1 MPMAELPNHETA
13 AILLMLLAEEE
24 AAAIVERLDPAEIER
39 VGGAMF
45 ALHDVDESRVD
56 KALNCFVANAKQISG
71 VTDGV
76 SGHLSGVMTRA
87 LGSGRAPAMLDRIIP
102 EALADPLPTLKWLSV
117 DDLVKLSTTEHPQFT
132 ALLVTHLEASIAAA
146 VIARLPDGEQ
156 ADILYRA
163 ATLGLVSAQAL
174 SDADALLAD
183 HIGAGAAVKTEVHAG
198 APLIAAILNNVP
210 KSLDQRLMRA
220 LGKLDKPLAQR
231 IDEERVVFEN
241 LFDLSDKDLASVCH
255 AANADDVALALMGA
269 TDVQRDRILG
279 TMSARA
285 ADTMRDAI
293 AEQGPTK
300 ITDVQAAQRA
310 IIVHAKTM
318 SESGAIQLGK
328 GDGDYV

>member
-1 MPMAELPNHETA
+1 MPELANHETA

-45 ALHDVDESRVD
+45 ALHDVDENRVD
-56 KALNCFVANAKQISG
+56 LALNCFVANAKQISG

-76 SGHLSGVMTRA
+76 TGHLSGVMTRA
-87 LGSGRAPAMLDRIIP
+87 LGSGRAPVMLDRIIP
-102 EALADPLPTLKWLSV
+102 EALADPLPTLKWLSI
-117 DDLVKLSTTEHPQFT
+117 DDLVMLSTTEHPQFT
-132 ALLVTHLEASIAAA
+132 ALLIVHLEASIAAA

-163 ATLGLVSAQAL
+163 ATLGSVSAQAL

-183 HIGAGAAVKTEVHAG
+183 HIGAGAADKTELHAG

-210 KSLDQRLMRA
+210 KALDQRLMRA
-220 LGKLDKPLAQR
+220 LSKLDKPLAQR
-231 IDEERVVFEN
+231 IDEDRVVFEN
-241 LFDLSDKDLASVCH
+241 LFDLSDKDLAVVCR

-269 TDVQRDRILG
+269 TDAQRDRILG
-279 TMSARA
+279 TMSSRA

-300 ITDVQAAQRA
+300 VTDVQTAQRA
-310 IIVHAKTM
+310 IIAHAKTM

>member
-1 MPMAELPNHETA
+1 MPELANHETA

-45 ALHDVDESRVD
+45 ALHDVDEERVD
-56 KALNCFVANAKQISG
+56 LALNCFVANAKQLSG

-102 EALADPLPTLKWLSV
+102 DALADPLPTLKWLSV

-132 ALLVTHLEASIAAA
+132 ALLVAHLEPSVAGA
-146 VIARLPDGEQ
+146 VIARMPDGEQ

-163 ATLGLVSAQAL
+163 ATIGPVSAQAFA
-174 SDADALLAD
+174 DADALLAD
-183 HIGAGAAVKTEVHAG
+183 HIGSGATGKAEVHAG

-210 KSLDQRLMRA
+210 KALDQRLMRA

-231 IDEERVVFEN
+231 IDDDRVVFDD
-241 LFDLSDKDLASVCH
+241 LFKLVDKDLATVCR
-255 AANADDVALALMGA
+255 AASADDVALALMGA
-269 TDVQRDRILG
+269 SEIQRDRILG

-285 ADTMRDAI
+285 ADTLRDAM

-300 ITDVQAAQRA
+300 IADVQAAQRA
-310 IIVHAKTM
+310 IIAQAKAM
-318 SESGAIQLGK
+318 NESGAIQLGK